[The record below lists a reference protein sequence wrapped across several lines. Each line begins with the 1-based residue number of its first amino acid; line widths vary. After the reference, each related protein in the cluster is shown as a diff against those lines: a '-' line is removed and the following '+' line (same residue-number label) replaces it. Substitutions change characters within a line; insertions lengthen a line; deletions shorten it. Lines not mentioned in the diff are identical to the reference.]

1 LNKGSYELKGKIILI
16 REETVMDHE
25 IYDSI
30 IIGGGPGGVAAAIY
44 AGRKKM
50 KTLVVTESFGGQSVV
65 SSGIQNWIGE
75 VKITGSELADK
86 FEKHLLAQEGIDIKM
101 PEKVTAV
108 TEGADRT
115 FEVKTERNGLYRAR
129 TVIIASGAQSRRL
142 NVPGEGQF
150 DGKGVAY
157 CSTCDAPFFKDADV
171 AVVGSGNSAL
181 ETVMDLQTYAK
192 NIYLLIRGDQPKGDP
207 VNRDKVVQSPKVHII
222 NHVEI
227 QEIFGDQTV
236 KGVRYKKET
245 GETRELPVEGVFVE
259 IGSVPNSAFLNG
271 LVEKNQS
278 GEIVV
283 NHLTARASKEGIFAV
298 GDVTDDLYKQN
309 NTAAGDGVRAALSA
323 YHYVEKFKKF
333 SPCEEKEEGA
343 LDALLEKKKA
353 YQDKIEAHLKE
364 WGVSVDEFRARAE
377 SSKAELKMKY
387 RETIEDLRMKQ
398 EALQKRL
405 IELKKSGEEAWEELR
420 PLTEKSFG
428 ELKEALD
435 QTISKFKKSEE
446 EMVERVSKKKKAYLE
461 KIESQLREW
470 NTKIEV
476 LKAKAEKLEAEA
488 RIKYFEEIKELRKK
502 QDTIKQ
508 KLHEMRG
515 SGGEAWEDLKGGL
528 DQAMDDLKE
537 GLKDA
542 LSRVKGK

>member
-1 LNKGSYELKGKIILI
+1 MN
-16 REETVMDHE
+16 HE

-75 VKITGSELADK
+75 VKITGSELAEK
-86 FEKHLLAQEGIDIKM
+86 FEKHLLAQEGIEIKM

-115 FEVKTERNGLYRAR
+115 FEVKTEKNGVYQTR

-157 CSTCDAPFFKDADV
+157 CSTCDAPLFKDADV

-181 ETVMDLQTYAK
+181 EAVMDLQTYAK
-192 NIYLLIRGDQPKGDP
+192 NIYLLIRGNQPKGDP
-207 VNRDKVVQSPKVHII
+207 VNHEKVAQSPKVHII

-227 QEIFGDQTV
+227 QGIFGDETV
-236 KGVRYKKET
+236 RGVRYRNKKT
-245 GETRELPVEGVFVE
+245 GETKELSVGGVFVE
-259 IGSVPNSAFLNG
+259 IGSVPNSAFLDG

-283 NHLTARASKEGIFAV
+283 NHLTARASREGIFAV

-323 YHYVEKFKKF
+323 YHYVENFRKF
-333 SPCEEKEEGA
+333 SPCDEKEEGA
-343 LDALLEKKKA
+343 LDVLLEKKRA

-364 WGVSVDEFRARAE
+364 WGTKIDEFRAKVE

-387 RETIEDLRMKQ
+387 RETIEDLKVKQ
-398 EALQKRL
+398 EALQKGL
-405 IELKKSGEEAWEELR
+405 IDLKKSGEETWEELR
-420 PLTEKSFG
+420 PLTEKSFD
-428 ELKEALD
+428 ELKETLD
-435 QTISKFKKSEE
+435 RTISKFKKSEE
-446 EMVERVSKKKKAYLE
+446 EMAERVSRKKKAYLE
-461 KIESQLREW
+461 KMESQLREW
-470 NTKIEV
+470 NTKIEI
-476 LKAKAEKLEAEA
+476 LKARAEKSKAEAKT
-488 RIKYFEEIKELRKK
+488 KYFEEIKELRKK
-502 QDTIKQ
+502 QDTVKQ
-508 KLHEMRG
+508 KLHEIG
-515 SGGEAWEDLKGGL
+515 ESGGEAWEDLKGAM
-528 DQAMDDLKE
+528 DQALDELKK
-537 GLKDA
+537 GLKQA